1 MKIAMI
7 YFSATGNTEKIKNVI
22 KYELIRLNNEVH
34 DFNIANRDVRQSF
47 NDIGSYNGLI
57 FGFPIYYLRAPRIVR
72 EWLSTKD
79 GNHISCAT
87 FFTYGGVHVGLAH
100 YDIKKILDTHNFELI
115 ASAEFLAKHTYNVAG
130 FDLMKNRPNEEDFEI
145 AKEYAN
151 ISHQK
156 FLKSKIQRVSIETP
170 KLSEERAD
178 KIEITFRRAI
188 PIPYIDSELCTQCG
202 LCEKVCVTN
211 AMEIGNGKP
220 RRIDCIRCL
229 RCLFS
234 CPENAI
240 KVPNMT
246 PQYQY
251 LKNVLKLTD
260 EKLRNR
266 KSKIY
271 I

>member
-1 MKIAMI
+1 MKIALI

-22 KYELIRLNNEVH
+22 KDELIRLNDEIC
-34 DFNIANRDVRQSF
+34 DFNIADRNVRQSF
-47 NDIGSYNGLI
+47 NDIGSYNALI
-57 FGFPIYYLRAPRIVR
+57 FGFPIYYWRAPQVVR
-72 EWLSTKD
+72 DWLSTKD
-79 GNHISCAT
+79 GKHLRCAT

-130 FDLMKNRPNEEDFEI
+130 FALMKNRPNEEDFEI

-156 FLKSKIQRVSIETP
+156 FLNPKIEKISIEKP
-170 KLSEERAD
+170 KMSEERAD
-178 KIEITFRRAI
+178 RIEIVFRRAI
-188 PIPYIDSELCTQCG
+188 PLPYIDNELCTQCG
-202 LCEKVCVTN
+202 ICEKVCPTN
-211 AMEIGNGKP
+211 AMEIEKGKP
-220 RRIDCIRCL
+220 RRTDCIRCL
-229 RCLFS
+229 RCFFS

-240 KVPNMT
+240 IMPNMT

-251 LKNVLKLTD
+251 IKNILKITD

-271 I
+271 A

>member
-1 MKIAMI
+1 MRIALI

-22 KYELIRLNNEVH
+22 KDELVRLNNDVY
-34 DFNIANRDVRQSF
+34 DFNLANRDIRQSF
-47 NDIGSYNGLI
+47 DDFGSYEVLI

-79 GNHISCAT
+79 GKHIRCAT

-100 YDIKKILDTHNFELI
+100 YDIKKILDAHNFVLI
-115 ASAEFLAKHTYNVAG
+115 ASAEFLAKHTYNIAG

-145 AKEYAN
+145 AREFAN

-156 FLKSKIQRVSIETP
+156 FINPKIENLSIKPP
-170 KLSEERAD
+170 KMSEERTD
-178 KIEITFRRAI
+178 KIETTFRRAI
-188 PIPYIDSELCTQCG
+188 PTPFIDSKLCTQCG
-202 LCEKVCVTN
+202 VCEKVCVTN
-211 AMEIGNGKP
+211 AMEIGKGKP

-240 KVPNMT
+240 KVPSMT
-246 PQYQY
+246 SHYQY
-251 LKNVLKLTD
+251 LKKVLKLTD
-260 EKLRNR
+260 EVLKNR

-271 I
+271 S

>member
-1 MKIAMI
+1 MKIALI

-22 KYELIRLNNEVH
+22 KDELIRLNNEVH
-34 DFNIANRDVRQSF
+34 CFNIADRNVRQSF
-47 NDIGSYNGLI
+47 NDIESYNALI
-57 FGFPIYYLRAPRIVR
+57 FGFPIHYWRAPRIVR

-79 GNHISCAT
+79 GKHIRCAT

-100 YDIKKILDTHNFELI
+100 YDIKQILDTHNFKLI

-145 AKEYAN
+145 AIEYAT

-156 FLKSKIQRVSIETP
+156 FLKPKIESLLIEPP
-170 KLSEERAD
+170 KMSEERAD
-178 KIEITFRRAI
+178 KLENAFRGVI
-188 PIPYIDSELCTQCG
+188 PLPYIDSEICTQCG
-202 LCEKVCVTN
+202 TCEEVCVTN
-211 AMEIGNGKP
+211 AMEIEKGKP
-220 RRIDCIRCL
+220 RRKDCIRCL

-234 CPENAI
+234 CPEMAI
-240 KVPNMT
+240 KMPNMT

-251 LKNVLKLTD
+251 LKSILKITD
-260 EKLRNR
+260 ETLRNK

-271 I
+271 A